1 MKKYSGEEL
10 IRAIGELDEELLSVP
25 TRKARASHIFS
36 RVTVAASFVLC
47 FAVAATF
54 FIGTLGNL
62 KDEAPN
68 DMNGEAMPPTS
79 DNDIMHGGDSPD
91 NENNAPIP
99 GEPDGDYGESG
110 GVDIGDGSS
119 GEGGAEGEGGGMGE
133 GSANDEF
140 TYLTDIRIGYNGHTL
155 NIEPNKPITVKATR
169 GHLYLYVE
177 LMPGADY
184 SVCDEGGNELEYEV
198 TTGGAYR
205 LYKLS
210 GAGKVT
216 LSSTAF
222 ESGAVREISYVYY
235 DGIFEIEII
244 YN

>member
-1 MKKYSGEEL
+1 MKKYNGEDL

-25 TRKARASHIFS
+25 TRKAQASRIFS

-47 FAVAATF
+47 FAIAATF

-68 DMNGEAMPPTS
+68 DMNGEAMPPMS
-79 DNDIMHGGDSPD
+79 DNDIMHGGDNSG
-91 NENNAPIP
+91 NNAPTP
-99 GEPDGDYGESG
+99 GEPGGDYG
-110 GVDIGDGSS
+110 DAGD
-119 GEGGAEGEGGGMGE
+119 GGAEGEG
-133 GSANDEF
+133 SADDESNIP
-140 TYLTDIRIGYNGHTL
+140 LSDIRIGYDGAPL
-155 NIEPNKPITVKATR
+155 NAGTGKILTVVATD
-169 GHLYLYVE
+169 GYLYLYVE
-177 LMPGADY
+177 LFPDAEY
-184 SVCDEGGNELEYEV
+184 SALGEDGTELEYEA

-205 LYKLS
+205 LYKLY

-216 LSSTAF
+216 LSSTAY
-222 ESGAVREISYVYY
+222 GCDIKISYVYY

>member
-47 FAVAATF
+47 FAVAAIF

-79 DNDIMHGGDSPD
+79 DNDIMHGGDNSG
-91 NENNAPIP
+91 NNAPKP
-99 GEPDGDYGESG
+99 DEPDDDFGESSG

-119 GEGGAEGEGGGMGE
+119 GEGGTEGEGGGEGE
-133 GSANDEF
+133 GSADDEF
-140 TYLTDIRIGYNGHTL
+140 TYLTDIRIGYNGHPL
-155 NIEPNKPITVKATR
+155 NIEPNKPITVKAI
-169 GHLYLYVE
+169 GGYLYLYVE

-210 GAGKVT
+210 GAGKIT

-222 ESGAVREISYVYY
+222 ESGAASEISYVYY

>member
-1 MKKYSGEEL
+1 MKKYSGEDL

-25 TRKARASHIFS
+25 TRKARASRIFS

-47 FAVAATF
+47 FAIAATF

-62 KDEAPN
+62 KGEAPN
-68 DMNGEAMPPTS
+68 DMNSEAMPPTS
-79 DNDIMHGGDSPD
+79 DNDIMHGGDNSG
-91 NENNAPIP
+91 NNAPTP
-99 GEPDGDYGESG
+99 GEPDGDYG
-110 GVDIGDGSS
+110 DTGDGSPD
-119 GEGGAEGEGGGMGE
+119 EGEGSTGEGE
-133 GSANDEF
+133 GSADESNIP
-140 TYLTDIRIGYNGHTL
+140 LSDIRIGYDGAPL
-155 NIEPNKPITVKATR
+155 NAETGKILTVVATD
-169 GHLYLYVE
+169 GYLYLYVE
-177 LMPGADY
+177 LSPDAEY
-184 SVCDEGGNELEYEV
+184 SALGEDGTELEYEA

-216 LSSTAF
+216 LSSTAY
-222 ESGAVREISYVYY
+222 GCDIKISYVYY

>member
-47 FAVAATF
+47 FAVAAIF
-54 FIGTLGNL
+54 FINVVLGGSKADANG
-62 KDEAPN
+62 DE
-68 DMNGEAMPPTS
+68 MNGAMPPTS
-79 DNDIMHGGDSPD
+79 DNDSSMND
-91 NENNAPIP
+91 APSGNRP
-99 GEPDGDYGESG
+99 GVSEPDDDFGESNG

-119 GEGGAEGEGGGMGE
+119 SEGGTEGEGGGEGE
-133 GSANDEF
+133 GSADDEF
-140 TYLTDIRIGYNGHTL
+140 TYLTDIRIGYNGHPL
-155 NIEPNKPITVKATR
+155 NIEPNKPITVKAI
-169 GHLYLYVE
+169 GGYLYLYVE

-210 GAGKVT
+210 GAGKIT

-222 ESGAVREISYVYY
+222 ESGAVSEISYVYY
-235 DGIFEIEII
+235 DGIFEIAII

>member
-1 MKKYSGEEL
+1 MKKYSGEDL

-25 TRKARASHIFS
+25 TRKAQASRIFS

-47 FAVAATF
+47 FAIAATF

-79 DNDIMHGGDSPD
+79 DNDIMHGGDNSG
-91 NENNAPIP
+91 NNAPTPNEP
-99 GEPDGDYGESG
+99 GGDYGDTGEGSPEEPGGDYGE
-110 GVDIGDGSS
+110 
-119 GEGGAEGEGGGMGE
+119 GE
-133 GSANDEF
+133 GSADESNIP
-140 TYLTDIRIGYNGHTL
+140 LSDIRIGYDGAPL
-155 NIEPNKPITVKATR
+155 NAETGKILTVVATD
-169 GHLYLYVE
+169 GYLYLYVE
-177 LMPGADY
+177 LSPDAEY
-184 SVCDEGGNELEYEV
+184 SALSEDGTELEYEA

-216 LSSTAF
+216 LSSTAY
-222 ESGAVREISYVYY
+222 GCDIKISYVYY

>member
-1 MKKYSGEEL
+1 MKKYSGEDL

-25 TRKARASHIFS
+25 TRKAQASRIFS

-47 FAVAATF
+47 FAIAATF

-79 DNDIMHGGDSPD
+79 DNDIMHGGDNSG
-91 NENNAPIP
+91 NNAPTPNEP
-99 GEPDGDYGESG
+99 GGDYGDTGEGSPEEPGGDYGE
-110 GVDIGDGSS
+110 
-119 GEGGAEGEGGGMGE
+119 GE
-133 GSANDEF
+133 GSADESNIP
-140 TYLTDIRIGYNGHTL
+140 LSDIRIGYDGAPL
-155 NIEPNKPITVKATR
+155 NAETGKILTVVATD
-169 GHLYLYVE
+169 GYLYLYVE
-177 LMPGADY
+177 LFPDAEY
-184 SVCDEGGNELEYEV
+184 SALSEDGTELEYEA

-216 LSSTAF
+216 LSSTAY
-222 ESGAVREISYVYY
+222 GCDIKISYVYY